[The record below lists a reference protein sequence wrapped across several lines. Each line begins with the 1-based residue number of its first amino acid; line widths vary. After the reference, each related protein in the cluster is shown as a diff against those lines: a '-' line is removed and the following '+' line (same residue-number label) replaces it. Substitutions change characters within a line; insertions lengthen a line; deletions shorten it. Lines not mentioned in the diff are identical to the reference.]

1 MKKKREY
8 KVYYTDFEKT
18 PETEKYLKSLS
29 DLAKLNLLYEKKL
42 ISKTE
47 YDKIKSSIGFKTDF

>member
-18 PETEKYLKSLS
+18 PEAEKYFKSLG